1 MKNIEITKEDVVK
14 LTKLAR
20 IDIENDSISDYINHL
35 NKIVNYMSNLDNV
48 DLSKVELLYH
58 VLDKTISGRN
68 DTVHKST
75 DINILLENTSEKTDS
90 FFKVPKV
97 INRRKKSK

>member
-1 MKNIEITKEDVVK
+1 MKNIVITKNDLIK

-20 IDIENDSISDYINHL
+20 IDIENDSISDYL
-35 NKIVNYMSNLDNV
+35 NQLNEIVNYMSILDNV
-48 DLSKVELLYH
+48 DLTKVKPLYH
-58 VLDKTISGRN
+58 VLDKTISGRV
-68 DTVHKST
+68 DTAHKST